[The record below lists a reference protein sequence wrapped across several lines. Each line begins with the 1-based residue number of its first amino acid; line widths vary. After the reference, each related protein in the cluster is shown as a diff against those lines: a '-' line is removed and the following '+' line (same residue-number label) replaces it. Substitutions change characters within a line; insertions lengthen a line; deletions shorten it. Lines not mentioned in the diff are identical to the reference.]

1 MACPPPPPAE
11 AIAAARLTID
21 LDAVAANYRLIA
33 ARAAPAAVAGVV
45 KADGYGLGA
54 ARIAGVLARAGCRD
68 FFVATLDE
76 AIALAPDLAAEARLF
91 VLNGLVRGAEGQAV
105 AIGAIPVLNSVEQ
118 VADWAAAA
126 PGQAAAIQIDSGMS
140 RLGLAPAAALA
151 LAGDAGRMAALE
163 PVLLMSHLAAADV
176 PGAFSNEAQA
186 ACFDE
191 VAAAFPGVPRSLAN
205 SGGVLLGGLA
215 HDLVRPGIALYGG
228 APQAGP
234 NPMRAVVTLE
244 ARIVQVR
251 DVGVGTGVGYG
262 LDWVAARPSRIATV
276 GVGYADGWPRSLGN
290 RGAASIGGRR
300 VPIAGRVSMDSMT
313 LDVTDVPEAAL
324 AGDFP
329 VQLIGPD
336 RPLDTVAAEA
346 GTIAYEILTRAGP
359 RYARRYVGGG
369 SDDAGA
375 GDTAS

>member
-1 MACPPPPPAE
+1 MACPPPPAE

-21 LDAVAANYRLIA
+21 LAAVAANYRLIA
-33 ARAAPAAVAGVV
+33 ARAAPAAVGGVV

-54 ARIAGVLARAGCRD
+54 ERIAAVLAREGCRD

-76 AIALAPDLAAEARLF
+76 AIALAPALAAEARLF
-91 VLNGLVRGAEGQAV
+91 VLNGLVRGAEGRAA

-126 PGQAAAIQIDSGMS
+126 PGRAAAIQIDSGMS
-140 RLGLAPAAALA
+140 RLGLSPGDALA
-151 LAGDAGRMAALE
+151 LAGDARRMAALN
-163 PVLLMSHLAAADV
+163 PLLLMSHLAAADV
-176 PGAFSNEAQA
+176 PGAAANAAQA
-186 ACFDE
+186 ARFAQ

-234 NPMRAVVTLE
+234 NPMRGVVTLE
-244 ARIVQVR
+244 ARIVQLR
-251 DVGVGTGVGYG
+251 DVGAGTGVGYG

-276 GVGYADGWPRSLGN
+276 GVGYADGWPRALGN
-290 RGAASIGGRR
+290 VGAVAIGGRR
-300 VPIAGRVSMDSMT
+300 VPIVGRVSMDSMT
-313 LDVTDVPEAAL
+313 LDVTDVDGTAL

-336 RPLDTVAAEA
+336 RPLDAVAAEA

-359 RYARRYVGGG
+359 RYARRYRG
-369 SDDAGA
+369 DGA
-375 GDTAS
+375 DGAAPADGAS